1 MEIIEET
8 LYAAYDP
15 VSIKNQYDDIPHGKT
30 RMAAI
35 KSAIEE
41 ADRNKD
47 VTYMIYF
54 REDLCDESCFYG
66 DETEMMVIFP
76 EILSLID
83 RYPDTPSTQFDTA
96 YKNAT
101 EHVLWVY
108 KWVVGRCS
116 RFYQIPME
124 DCMKFFE
131 DFKRRSIAYGFNL
144 KPYYRLLY
152 GFYHFDDEKSDE
164 AFYNFEKLPRDS
176 NGNCRACDRNAE
188 ISFYLDKGDYGKA
201 VELSEDIESFKL
213 RCGGDKSAWL
223 RMKINFMSYY
233 MDNGYLDEADEI
245 AYLLEHNMNDKTE
258 YQAWDDILRCYSYTR
273 PGRALR
279 VYKKH
284 WKMWQEG
291 TSPADE
297 FSKTLNVC
305 CFWKKYIMDTGKDTV
320 KLMLDKT
327 FPLYNEENI
336 YSTEK
341 LYNYYYKRTEDIAA
355 KFDKRNNADSYKE
368 EMEEKLDIQSYIKCS
383 RTQEN

>member
-1 MEIIEET
+1 
-8 LYAAYDP
+8 
-15 VSIKNQYDDIPHGKT
+15 
-30 RMAAI
+30 MAAI
-35 KSAIEE
+35 KSAIKE

-116 RFYQIPME
+116 GFYQIPME

-188 ISFYLDKGDYGKA
+188 ISFYLDG
-201 VELSEDIESFKL
+201 
-213 RCGGDKSAWL
+213 RQ
-223 RMKINFMSYY
+223 YY
-233 MDNGYLDEADEI
+233 E
-245 AYLLEHNMNDKTE
+245 
-258 YQAWDDILRCYSYTR
+258 
-273 PGRALR
+273 
-279 VYKKH
+279 
-284 WKMWQEG
+284 
-291 TSPADE
+291 
-297 FSKTLNVC
+297 
-305 CFWKKYIMDTGKDTV
+305 
-320 KLMLDKT
+320 
-327 FPLYNEENI
+327 
-336 YSTEK
+336 
-341 LYNYYYKRTEDIAA
+341 
-355 KFDKRNNADSYKE
+355 
-368 EMEEKLDIQSYIKCS
+368 
-383 RTQEN
+383 

>member
-116 RFYQIPME
+116 GFYQIPME

-164 AFYNFEKLPRDS
+164 AFYNL
-176 NGNCRACDRNAE
+176 
-188 ISFYLDKGDYGKA
+188 
-201 VELSEDIESFKL
+201 
-213 RCGGDKSAWL
+213 
-223 RMKINFMSYY
+223 
-233 MDNGYLDEADEI
+233 DNGYLDEADEI

-336 YSTEK
+336 YNTEE
-341 LYNYYYKRTEDIAA
+341 LYNYYYKRAEDIAA

-368 EMEEKLDIQSYIKCS
+368 EMEEKLDIQRYIKCS